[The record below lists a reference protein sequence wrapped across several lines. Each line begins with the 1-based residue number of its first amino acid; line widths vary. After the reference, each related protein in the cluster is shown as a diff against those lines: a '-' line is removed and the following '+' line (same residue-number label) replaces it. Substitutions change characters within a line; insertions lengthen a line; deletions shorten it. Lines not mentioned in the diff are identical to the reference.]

1 MKPIRIGTRDSQLA
15 LWQAETVQYQ
25 LELLGYPTEIVG
37 IKSKGDLE
45 LTTPLYEM
53 GVTGIFT
60 KALDIA
66 LLKGEID
73 IAVHSMK
80 DVPTLLPDGI
90 AVGAVLERG
99 NPHDILVY
107 KGDVSDLDS
116 RVATIATSS
125 LRRKA
130 QWLHRYPH
138 HTIENLR
145 GNVNTR
151 LQKLADNPWDG
162 AIFAAAGLE
171 RIDKLPEDYLVLDWM
186 LPAPAQGAIMV
197 LAHEDNVDLQGILL
211 KIHDGKTYIETQVE
225 RAFLRALEGG
235 CTAPIGAYAEFDG
248 EQVHFKGGL
257 WSEDGKQEALV
268 NETFDHIDEFTGEW
282 LASKIRDNY

>member
-25 LELLGYPTEIVG
+25 LELLGSPTEIVG
-37 IKSKGDLE
+37 IKSEGDLE

-130 QWLHRYPH
+130 QWLHSYTH

>member
-37 IKSKGDLE
+37 IKSGGDLE

-138 HTIENLR
+138 HIIENLR

>member
-25 LELLGYPTEIVG
+25 LELLGYP
-37 IKSKGDLE
+37 
-45 LTTPLYEM
+45 TPLYEM

>member
-37 IKSKGDLE
+37 IKSEGGLE

-257 WSEDGKQEALV
+257 WSEDGKREALV

>member
-25 LELLGYPTEIVG
+25 LELLGYPAEIVG
-37 IKSKGDLE
+37 IKSEGDLE

-186 LPAPAQGAIMV
+186 LPAPAQGAIIV

>member
-25 LELLGYPTEIVG
+25 LELLGYLTEIVG
-37 IKSKGDLE
+37 IKSEGDLE

>member
-25 LELLGYPTEIVG
+25 LELIGYPTEIVG
-37 IKSKGDLE
+37 IKSEGDLE

-282 LASKIRDNY
+282 LASKIRDKY

>member
-37 IKSKGDLE
+37 IKAEGDLE

>member
-25 LELLGYPTEIVG
+25 LELIGYPTEIVG
-37 IKSKGDLE
+37 IKSEGDLE

>member
-37 IKSKGDLE
+37 IKSEGDLE

-53 GVTGIFT
+53 GITGIFT

-257 WSEDGKQEALV
+257 WSEDGKREALV
-268 NETFDHIDEFTGEW
+268 NETFDHIDVFTGEW

>member
-25 LELLGYPTEIVG
+25 LELLGSPTEIVG
-37 IKSKGDLE
+37 IKSEGDLE